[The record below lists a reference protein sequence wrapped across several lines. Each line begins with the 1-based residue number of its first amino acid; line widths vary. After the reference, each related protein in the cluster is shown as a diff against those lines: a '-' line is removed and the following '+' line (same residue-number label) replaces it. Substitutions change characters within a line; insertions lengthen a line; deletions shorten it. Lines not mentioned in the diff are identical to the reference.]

1 MSFMGSPLPANT
13 SLKNSPLS
21 PASQALGLG
30 DQLQTQLQD
39 ELDENKKK
47 KLANK
52 MPDAAASALNP
63 NTTGISSAIQSLLG
77 SGTGAG
83 S

>member
-1 MSFMGSPLPANT
+1 MSFAGNT
-13 SLKNSPLS
+13 SLKNQPLS

-39 ELDENKKK
+39 ELDEAAKKK
-47 KLANK
+47 KLE
-52 MPDAAASALNP
+52 AAANQAGSPLNP
-63 NTTGISSAIQSLLG
+63 ATSGISSAVASLLG
-77 SGTGAG
+77 SNSGV